1 MKNNKISK
9 EPETY
14 QTVDDSDNCR
24 RGSDSIS
31 SLLDDDTI
39 YKCSFC
45 GNDAIYAYIET
56 TFDGVDNSGFCKWKL
71 VERRFL
77 CLDHIKYKPEVIT
90 KSYLKQIKLY

>member
-14 QTVDDSDNCR
+14 QTVDDSDKCR

-31 SLLDDDTI
+31 SLLPDDVI

-45 GNDAIYAYIET
+45 ENDAIHSYIEF
-56 TFDGVDNSGFCKWKL
+56 TFDGVDNFGYSKWKII
-71 VERRFL
+71 EKRFL
-77 CLDHIKYKPEVIT
+77 CLDHIAYKPEIIT
-90 KSYLKQIKLY
+90 KSHTKQIKLY